1 MTFEPILLLSMWAAG
16 LAFVAAIV
24 AWWDIVGRGYL
35 WLTGAT
41 AAVIGLAAA
50 FDSTPGI
57 IAVVLTLAATA
68 VAGRRLLA
76 TALFALG
83 GFAFMWVAADIDGW
97 IGAIAGAAALGGITG
112 EMLLGHWFL
121 IDPTLPRWALRRL
134 DVAGGLGVVAEIVIA
149 AVRGTLRAPTDL
161 FGFAYLALAVT
172 SVLLAIGVW
181 YSLREKGYEGVMA
194 ATGLSYLATLTVLA
208 VAFLGRAPVEELL
221 GLG

>member
-1 MTFEPILLLSMWAAG
+1 MTFEPILLLAMWAAG
-16 LAFVAAIV
+16 LAMVAAVV

-35 WLTGAT
+35 WLTGVT

-50 FDSTPGI
+50 FDSTPGV

-68 VAGRRLLA
+68 IAGRRVA
-76 TALFALG
+76 SSALFAG
-83 GFAFMWVAADIDGW
+83 GGVAFLTVAAGLDGW
-97 IGAIAGAAALGGITG
+97 LPAIAGSAALGGITG

-121 IDPTLPRWALRRL
+121 IDPRLPRWALRRL
-134 DVAGGLGVVAEIVIA
+134 DIAGGLGVVAEIVIA
-149 AVRGTLRAPTDL
+149 GVRGTLRPPTDL
-161 FGFAYLALAVT
+161 FGFAYLALAAT
-172 SVLLAIGVW
+172 SVLLSVGVW

-221 GLG
+221 GIG

>member
-16 LAFVAAIV
+16 LAVVAAVV

-50 FDSTPGI
+50 FDSTAGI
-57 IAVVLTLAATA
+57 IAVLVTLAATA
-68 VAGRRLLA
+68 AAGRRVPSA
-76 TALFALG
+76 ALFAVG
-83 GFAFMWVAADIDGW
+83 GVAFLWVAADIDGW
-97 IGAIAGAAALGGITG
+97 IAAVAGAAALGGITG

-149 AVRGTLRAPTDL
+149 GVRGTLRPPTDL
-161 FGFAYLALAVT
+161 FGFAYVALAVT
-172 SVLLAIGVW
+172 SVLLAVGVW

-208 VAFLGRAPVEELL
+208 VAFLGRAPIEELL
-221 GLG
+221 GIG

>member
-50 FDSTPGI
+50 FDSTQGI
-57 IAVVLTLAATA
+57 VAVVLTLAATA
-68 VAGRRLLA
+68 VAGRRVAA

-83 GFAFMWVAADIDGW
+83 GLAFLWVAADIDGW

-121 IDPTLPRWALRRL
+121 IDPQLPRWALRRL
-134 DVAGGLGVVAEIVIA
+134 DLAGGIGVVGEVVVALARGGVEGP
-149 AVRGTLRAPTDL
+149 GTL
-161 FGFAYLALAVT
+161 FGAAYLALAAVT
-172 SVLLAIGVW
+172 LLLMAGVW
-181 YSLREKGYEGVMA
+181 FSLKEKGYEGVMA

-208 VAFLGRAPVEELL
+208 VAFLGRAPLEDLL
-221 GLG
+221 A

>member
-1 MTFEPILLLSMWAAG
+1 MTFEPVLLLSMWAAG
-16 LAFVAAIV
+16 LAVVAAVV

-41 AAVIGLAAA
+41 AVVIGLAAA
-50 FDSTPGI
+50 FDSTQGI
-57 IAVVLTLAATA
+57 IAVVVTLAATA
-68 VAGRRLLA
+68 LAGRRA
-76 TALFALG
+76 AAGALFAVG
-83 GFAFMWVAADIDGW
+83 GLAFLWVAADIDGW
-97 IGAIAGAAALGGITG
+97 VAAIAGAAALGGITG

-134 DVAGGLGVVAEIVIA
+134 DVAGGLGVVAEIAIA
-149 AVRGTLRAPTDL
+149 GVRGTLRAPTDL

-172 SVLLAIGVW
+172 SVLLAVGVW

-221 GLG
+221 GIG

>member
-16 LAFVAAIV
+16 LALVAAVV

-35 WLTGAT
+35 WLTGVT

-57 IAVVLTLAATA
+57 IAVVLTLAATVIA
-68 VAGRRLLA
+68 GQRVASS
-76 TALFALG
+76 ALFAAG
-83 GFAFMWVAADIDGW
+83 GVAFLTVAAGLDGW
-97 IGAIAGAAALGGITG
+97 IPAIAGSAALGGITG

-121 IDPTLPRWALRRL
+121 IDPRLPRWALRRL
-134 DVAGGLGVVAEIVIA
+134 DIAGGLGVVGEIVIA
-149 AVRGTLRAPTDL
+149 GVRGTLRPPTDL
-161 FGFAYLALAVT
+161 FGFAYLALAAT

-221 GLG
+221 GIG

>member
-41 AAVIGLAAA
+41 AAVIGLAVA

>member
-16 LAFVAAIV
+16 LAFVAAVV

-35 WLTGAT
+35 WLTGVT
-41 AAVIGLAAA
+41 AAVIGLATA

-57 IAVVLTLAATA
+57 VAVVMTLAAAA
-68 VAGRRLLA
+68 VAGRRTAA
-76 TALFALG
+76 TALFAAG
-83 GFAFMWVAADIDGW
+83 GLAFLWVAADIDGW
-97 IGAIAGAAALGGITG
+97 IAAIAGAAALGGITG

-161 FGFAYLALAVT
+161 FGFAYLALAAT

-208 VAFLGRAPVEELL
+208 VAFLGRSPVEELL
-221 GLG
+221 GIG

>member
-97 IGAIAGAAALGGITG
+97 IGAMAGAAALGGITG

>member
-16 LAFVAAIV
+16 LAFVAGVV
-24 AWWDIVGRGYL
+24 AWWGIVGRGYL

-57 IAVVLTLAATA
+57 IAVVLTLAAA
-68 VAGRRLLA
+68 A
-76 TALFALG
+76 
-83 GFAFMWVAADIDGW
+83 AADRRVASTVLFTAGGLAFLWIAAGLDGW
-97 IGAIAGAAALGGITG
+97 IAAIAGSAALGGITG

-134 DVAGGLGVVAEIVIA
+134 DVAGGLGVVAEIIIA
-149 AVRGTLRAPTDL
+149 GVRGTLRPPTDL
-161 FGFAYLALAVT
+161 FGFAYLALAAT
-172 SVLLAIGVW
+172 SVLLAVGVW

-221 GLG
+221 GIT